1 MAGMCVKNNVMSLRA
16 LHASSR
22 MYSQQNRNRRMPSV
36 TPKNAPVGFVPFY
49 ASTLEYAEKLRTRI
63 ETHAK
68 SSFEMKLD
76 WDEVDTDKW
85 ITVTFEYAP
94 NYLFDMVITHDT

>member
-1 MAGMCVKNNVMSLRA
+1 MSLRA
-16 LHASSR
+16 LHDVCTTI
-22 MYSQQNRNRRMPSV
+22 QQNRNRRMPSV